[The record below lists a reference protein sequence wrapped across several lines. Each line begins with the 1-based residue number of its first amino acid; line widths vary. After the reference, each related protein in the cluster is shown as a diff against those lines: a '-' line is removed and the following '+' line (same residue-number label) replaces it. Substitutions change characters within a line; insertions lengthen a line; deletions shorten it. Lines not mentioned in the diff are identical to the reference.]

1 MDKALQ
7 RNPER
12 LQLLKDK
19 IKNLICLGDCV
30 YNDSMKTKE
39 DSILWSANFYAVL
52 KKVEVANS
60 NYYDYLNYYQS
71 LINLHKKYV
80 H

>member
-12 LQLLKDK
+12 LRLLKDK
-19 IKNLICLGDCV
+19 INNLICLRNCV
-30 YNDSMKTKE
+30 NDDSIKTKE
-39 DSILWSANFYAVL
+39 DSILWSANFYAVF

-60 NYYDYLNYYQS
+60 NYFDYLNYYQS

>member
-12 LQLLKDK
+12 LRLLKEV
-19 IKNLICLGDCV
+19 IKYRVHIRNCV
-30 YNDSMKTKE
+30 NNDYIKTKE
-39 DSILWSANFYAVL
+39 DSILWSANFHAVF

-80 H
+80 D